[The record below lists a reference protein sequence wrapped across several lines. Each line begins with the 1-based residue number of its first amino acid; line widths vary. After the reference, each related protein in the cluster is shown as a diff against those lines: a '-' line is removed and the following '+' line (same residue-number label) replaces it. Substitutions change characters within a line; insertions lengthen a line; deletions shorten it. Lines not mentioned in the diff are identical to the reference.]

1 MTHLKINQRFAKP
14 VPYGFNS
21 ILEEL
26 LEGSKVEKQHQYD
39 FSPKANIIENDAQFE
54 IQLEL
59 AGYNRNDVEVVA
71 EKGIVTIKGEKQNKS
86 TDNSVKYH
94 LKQYSTGNFSR
105 SFTLPEDIL
114 EEKIV
119 AKFNNGILKLQIPK
133 DEAKPSK
140 RLVKIG

>member
-21 ILEEL
+21 ILDEL